1 MPQQDAEA
9 SEVDEAEEVLR
20 VPLPARDEPAV
31 VLEPR
36 EQSPREQSLDQPAAP
51 IAT

>member
-36 EQSPREQSLDQPAAP
+36 EQSLDQPAAP